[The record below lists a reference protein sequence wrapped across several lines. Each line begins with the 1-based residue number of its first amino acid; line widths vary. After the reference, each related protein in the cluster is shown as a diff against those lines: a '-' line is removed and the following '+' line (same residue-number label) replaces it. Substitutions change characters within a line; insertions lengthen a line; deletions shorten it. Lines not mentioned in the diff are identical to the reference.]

1 MILDGGSCAVGVELT
16 ILDVTGKNTVL
27 LRAGGTTLEEIE
39 DFFQMKKCWFLT
51 ASRIGRVRRENCCAI
66 MRRGISFVSMRKRR
80 KTMSFISASAAATAI

>member
-1 MILDGGSCAVGVELT
+1 MGVEST

-39 DFFQMKKCWFLT
+39 DFLNEKVLV
-51 ASRIGRVRRENCCAI
+51 SHGEPDRVRRDNCCAI